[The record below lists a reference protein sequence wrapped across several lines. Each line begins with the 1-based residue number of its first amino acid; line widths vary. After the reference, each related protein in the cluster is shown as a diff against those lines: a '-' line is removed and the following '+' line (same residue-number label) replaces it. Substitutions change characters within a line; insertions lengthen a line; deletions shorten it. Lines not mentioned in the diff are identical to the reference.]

1 MVFRR
6 LIKWATVIVKHKQF
20 EQVFRHLA
28 MVTEQADEG
37 VVVISLNGIIH
48 LVNTAWARMHGYKSS
63 SELVGK
69 EIRMFYT
76 KEQLESRVIPLANET
91 KRRGRFAGM
100 VEHMRADGTM
110 FPTQTKMTL
119 IKDEQGKA
127 IGLIVSITDITNRRR
142 LEEALAKTT
151 NQSKELA
158 AANERLQRKIIQNE
172 QAEESLRQHAAT
184 LAAAN
189 EQLQGKIAQSEQ
201 AEESLRQHA
210 AALAAA
216 NEQLQG
222 KIAQSEQAGES
233 LKQQAATLA
242 AANEQ
247 LQQEISELE
256 QAEEVLRES
265 TEQEEPEEPTAPPL
279 DFKKLEALSELAKEL
294 RREKVAADKANHK
307 L

>member
-1 MVFRR
+1 M
-6 LIKWATVIVKHKQF
+6 LQ
-20 EQVFRHLA
+20 HLA

-48 LVNTAWARMHGYKSS
+48 FVNTAWARMHGYKSS

-76 KEQLESRVIPLANET
+76 KDQMESRVIPLANET
-91 KRRGRFAGM
+91 TRRGRFAGV

-119 IKDEQGKA
+119 VRDERGKA
-127 IGLIVSITDITNRRR
+127 VGLIVSITDITKRRR
-142 LEEALAKTT
+142 LEEALTKTT
-151 NQSKELA
+151 NQSKELT
-158 AANERLQRKIIQNE
+158 AANEQLQRKIVQSE
-172 QAEESLRQHAAT
+172 QAEESLKQQAAALAAANEQLQRKIAEGEQTEEGLKQQAAT

-189 EQLQGKIAQSEQ
+189 EQLQHKIAESGQ
-201 AEESLRQHA
+201 AEV
-210 AALAAA
+210 
-216 NEQLQG
+216 
-222 KIAQSEQAGES
+222 S

-256 QAEEVLRES
+256 QAEEVLRKS
-265 TEQEEPEEPTAPPL
+265 TEQEELEETEGPTAPPL

-294 RREKVAADKANHK
+294 SHEPVAVDKTNDK